1 MNQYLEEMRKLP
13 TYTLLKI
20 INEERFL
27 RRPEEVCAAL
37 AVLNERNVPY
47 VFMSDDEVRRR
58 MADKKERQNKSV
70 FFSRLGRILEIILLC
85 LFLMWVVFVIK
96 DSNVTNIQGF
106 FKMPTPERNWE
117 YLNKNINLQHNF
129 IAPNNKPLFNSPQPM
144 ELQRMQESGSLKPST
159 KKEKIIL
166 FSPPENLLPSSKDN
180 GPFRMISDSPSM
192 NPFSS
197 SYQDGSGMNNQ
208 QSLKLSNPELP
219 SIKKSRDFSKPLDL
233 SIQKPSSPDL
243 TPKKWET
250 FR

>member
-70 FFSRLGRILEIILLC
+70 FFSRLGRISEIIFLC

-96 DSNVTNIQGF
+96 DSNVTNIQDS
-106 FKMPTPERNWE
+106 FKKPTPERNWE
-117 YLNKNINLQHNF
+117 YSNKNINLQHDF
-129 IAPNNKPLFNSPQPM
+129 IAPNNKPLINSPQPM
-144 ELQRMQESGSLKPST
+144 EQKRMQESGSKGNY
-159 KKEKIIL
+159 IL

-180 GPFRMISDSPSM
+180 DLFRMNSDSPSM

-197 SYQDGSGMNNQ
+197 SYQDGSRMNNQ

-219 SIKKSRDFSKPLDL
+219 SIQKSRDFSKPLDL
-233 SIQKPSSPDL
+233 SIQRPSTPDL
-243 TPKKWET
+243 TPRKWEP

>member
-70 FFSRLGRILEIILLC
+70 FFPLLGRISEIIFLC

-96 DSNVTNIQGF
+96 DSNVTNIQDF
-106 FKMPTPERNWE
+106 FKKPTPERNWE

-159 KKEKIIL
+159 KKEKNIL
-166 FSPPENLLPSSKDN
+166 FSPPENLLPSSKYNDL
-180 GPFRMISDSPSM
+180 FRMK
-192 NPFSS
+192 NPFPS
-197 SYQDGSGMNNQ
+197 SYQDGSRMNNQ

-219 SIKKSRDFSKPLDL
+219 SIKKSRDFSTPLDL

-243 TPKKWET
+243 TPKKWEP

>member
-70 FFSRLGRILEIILLC
+70 FFSRLGRISEIIFLC

-96 DSNVTNIQGF
+96 DSKVTNIQGF
-106 FKMPTPERNWE
+106 FKKPTPERNWE
-117 YLNKNINLQHNF
+117 NLNKNINLQHNF

-159 KKEKIIL
+159 KKEKNIL
-166 FSPPENLLPSSKDN
+166 FSLPENLLPSSKYNDL
-180 GPFRMISDSPSM
+180 FRMK
-192 NPFSS
+192 
-197 SYQDGSGMNNQ
+197 NQ

-219 SIKKSRDFSKPLDL
+219 SIKKSRDFSTPLDL

-243 TPKKWET
+243 TPKKWEP

>member
-47 VFMSDDEVRRR
+47 VFMSDDVVRRR

-70 FFSRLGRILEIILLC
+70 FFSRLGRISEIILLC

-96 DSNVTNIQGF
+96 DSNVTN
-106 FKMPTPERNWE
+106 KKPTPERNWE
-117 YLNKNINLQHNF
+117 YLNKNININLQHNF

-144 ELQRMQESGSLKPST
+144 EQKRMQESGSKGNY
-159 KKEKIIL
+159 IL
-166 FSPPENLLPSSKDN
+166 FSPPENLLPSSKYNDL
-180 GPFRMISDSPSM
+180 FRMK
-192 NPFSS
+192 NPFPS
-197 SYQDGSGMNNQ
+197 SYQDGSRMNNQ

-243 TPKKWET
+243 TPKKW
-250 FR
+250 